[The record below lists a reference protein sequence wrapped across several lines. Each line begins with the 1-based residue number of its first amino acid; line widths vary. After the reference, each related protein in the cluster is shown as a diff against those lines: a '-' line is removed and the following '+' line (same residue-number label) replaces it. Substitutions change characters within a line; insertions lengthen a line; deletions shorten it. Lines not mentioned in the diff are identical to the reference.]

1 MISQEQI
8 NFATYSDCIL
18 YHCFSA
24 FRLFR
29 CKPQAL
35 ELITIDNNTRTKII
49 IRTISNKGASGKLQ
63 YIADNKVGQ
72 AVKEEL
78 LKAFPALEVKYDNE

>member
-1 MISQEQI
+1 MISEQV

-29 CKPQAL
+29 CKPQSL
-35 ELITIDNNTRTKII
+35 ELISDSDTRTKII
-49 IRTISNKGASGKLQ
+49 VKTMSNRGASGKLQ
-63 YIADNKVGQ
+63 YIADNKVGI
-72 AVKEEL
+72 AVKEAL
-78 LKAFPALEVKYDNE
+78 LQAFPSLEIIENAE

>member
-1 MISQEQI
+1 MIQEQI

-35 ELITIDNNTRTKII
+35 ELITIGNDTRTKIVI
-49 IRTISNKGASGKLQ
+49 KTISNKGKVGQLQ
-63 YIADNKVGQ
+63 YIADNKVGI
-72 AVKEEL
+72 AVRDEL
-78 LKAFPALEVKYDNE
+78 SKAFPALEVKYDNE

>member
-1 MISQEQI
+1 MISEQV

-18 YHCFSA
+18 YHAFSA

-35 ELITIDNNTRTKII
+35 ELITIDNNTRTKIV
-49 IRTISNKGASGKLQ
+49 IRTISNRSASGKLQ
-63 YIADNKVGQ
+63 YIADNKVGI
-72 AVKEEL
+72 AVKEAL
-78 LKAFPALEVKYDNE
+78 LQAFPALEVIENAE

>member
-29 CKPQAL
+29 CNPQIL
-35 ELITIDNNTRTKII
+35 ELITGKDTRTVII

-63 YIADNKVGQ
+63 YIADNKVGI

-78 LKAFPALEVKYDNE
+78 LKAFPALEIIEHAE